1 MSLKYFFLVFMII
14 SILFLPFG
22 CESSFKQN
30 ITPNNKKTKKS
41 NVQLEGNPKIFQK
54 RKLDTNTGYYDGTD
68 PNYSFARLS
77 IYLDLA
83 EYYYTLPTRIIQ
95 YNETIILAMNRAK
108 ELLESLF
115 EIAAKKD
122 YKPTFTDFDTDYCFS
137 TLHLTANYKE
147 GLDLNKN
154 NFFIIVKFID
164 PDKIYLEFFT
174 QIIFPSEYD
183 SFIFMKREQVD
194 NSLIPLIGIVY
205 LSDKIEEY
213 KLKSLDYLTNLFIK
227 NFIKLFENREN
238 PYFKVNTTIERYDP
252 FFDGYYCKFNYEF
265 YSFPKTKSYLKKYYN
280 IQDDLD
286 YDIELFTVTSIL
298 NKADAD
304 DPELTCEVEHIELL
318 KERFLG
324 EILNSPDYPEEQVLS
339 GLILNF
345 LDDLYYLNLV
355 NHEFPDLMKFGKNK
369 GIIFLKGNISEK
381 YGGLD
386 HDRYIIPWLP
396 VIDLDEA
403 NKKYL
408 SNNESF
414 FKSFDNEF
422 YLPRN
427 FSYFDAEKPSC
438 SSARLTKTKY
448 KLNQVIN
455 TNAFKRWNSP
465 YCYSVNQIIYEHDNN
480 NNHYFFTHENYTGR
494 QPNIFCPIPR
504 HFEEPISTNI
514 YSGHCSEINFTEK
527 DEDRYETLSD
537 HSFCVISSLVDKAN
551 IADKSYKSLCY
562 EMFCS
567 ALSLTIKIGE
577 YYIVCPREG
586 GQIKAKYF
594 TGYLLCPDYNLI
606 CSNTILCNSN
616 YNCFEKNSKIKAT
629 AFDYDYEIKTTQDPS
644 VYEVPNPEISIAWEK
659 ADDGI
664 CVLHCSQ
671 CKDRNTCVQC
681 RPNYFLVEDS
691 DGNRQ
696 CLEDSKKTNAYYR
709 FDREEEIYKKCDID
723 TPHCLECSYDY
734 TSTNPTFRCTK
745 CEAGFINIPDYN
757 VNCGELSSKLYFPL
771 SDGDYIPCLNY
782 GNYPNCLKCED
793 QDGFTCLECNENYV
807 FYYSNSQS
815 QCINKNSVDETMFK
829 DIIQDIYYSCKAHN
843 NIENCAKCDN
853 KEECKECLNG
863 YSFAFIDGNYYCLLN
878 GNINNEY
885 NLNLE
890 KNIYYK
896 CSYNLD
902 NCFKC
907 SDKTN
912 CIECNNNYLLAE
924 DNTCIDK
931 NLFI

>member
-1 MSLKYFFLVFMII
+1 MALKYFFLVFMII

-22 CESSFKQN
+22 CESSFKQK
-30 ITPNNKKTKKS
+30 IAPNNKSTTKPKA
-41 NVQLEGNPKIFQK
+41 QLEENAEKFQK
-54 RKLDTNTGYYDGTD
+54 RKLDTNTGYYDDQD

-95 YNETIILAMNRAK
+95 YNETLILAMNRAK

-115 EIAAKKD
+115 EIAVKKD

-154 NFFIIVKFID
+154 NFFIIIKFID
-164 PDKIYLEFFT
+164 LDKLYCTDFIHF
-174 QIIFPSEYD
+174 IFPSEYD
-183 SFIFMKREQVD
+183 SFIFMKREQVN

-227 NFIKLFENREN
+227 NFIKLLGFHYSKNGFSFENMEN
-238 PYFKVNTTIERYDP
+238 PYFKVYKEIEAEES
-252 FFDGYYCKFNYEF
+252 FFNGYYCKLNYEF

-286 YDIELFTVTSIL
+286 YDIELFTVPSMLI
-298 NKADAD
+298 KADD
-304 DPELTCEVEHIELL
+304 QDHPERTCEVEHIELL

-369 GIIFLKGNISEK
+369 GIIFLKGNIFESSERK
-381 YGGLD
+381 YGTFD
-386 HDRYIIPWLP
+386 I
-396 VIDLDEA
+396 VDLDYE

-427 FSYFDAEKPSC
+427 FSYYDAEKPSC

-448 KLNQVIN
+448 KFNQVRN
-455 TNAFKRWNSP
+455 PNAFRILNSP
-465 YCYSVNQIIYEHDNN
+465 YCYSDNRIFFEEIYHGIMY
-480 NNHYFFTHENYTGR
+480 YFMFENYTGGA
-494 QPNIFCPIPR
+494 PNIFCPIPR

-723 TPHCLECSYDY
+723 TPHCLECSDDY
-734 TSTNPTFRCTK
+734 TSTNPT
-745 CEAGFINIPDYN
+745 
-757 VNCGELSSKLYFPL
+757 
-771 SDGDYIPCLNY
+771 
-782 GNYPNCLKCED
+782 
-793 QDGFTCLECNENYV
+793 
-807 FYYSNSQS
+807 
-815 QCINKNSVDETMFK
+815 
-829 DIIQDIYYSCKAHN
+829 
-843 NIENCAKCDN
+843 
-853 KEECKECLNG
+853 
-863 YSFAFIDGNYYCLLN
+863 
-878 GNINNEY
+878 
-885 NLNLE
+885 
-890 KNIYYK
+890 
-896 CSYNLD
+896 
-902 NCFKC
+902 
-907 SDKTN
+907 
-912 CIECNNNYLLAE
+912 
-924 DNTCIDK
+924 
-931 NLFI
+931 